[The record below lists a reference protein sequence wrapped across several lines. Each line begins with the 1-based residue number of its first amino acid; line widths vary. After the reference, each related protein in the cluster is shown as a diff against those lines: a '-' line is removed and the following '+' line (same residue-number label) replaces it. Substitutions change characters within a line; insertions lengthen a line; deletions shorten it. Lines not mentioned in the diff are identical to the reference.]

1 MENAEP
7 GAGTVSLTSRFRLAK
22 INNVDRMQAGLAPID
37 RHSERDEVST
47 IDYRVSTVDC
57 RCGIGV
63 RVRKLLDIILLS
75 LLEVEV
81 IESHS

>member
-1 MENAEP
+1 
-7 GAGTVSLTSRFRLAK
+7 
-22 INNVDRMQAGLAPID
+22 MQAGLAPID

-81 IESHS
+81 IELYEWHKLLDKILLSLLEAQII